1 MTITRSALQ
10 HCEESGERV
19 LEGVQHSNS
28 PWFQSKVTLT
38 NSTHTVGPGRT
49 FVRWVLMQAEIWWS
63 VCGVCVIVSADQE
76 ALMTLGGRLRSPLAS
91 RQRLAPTAVGS
102 L

>member
-1 MTITRSALQ
+1 
-10 HCEESGERV
+10 
-19 LEGVQHSNS
+19 
-28 PWFQSKVTLT
+28 
-38 NSTHTVGPGRT
+38 
-49 FVRWVLMQAEIWWS
+49 MQAEIWWS

-76 ALMTLGGRLRSPLAS
+76 ALMTLGGRLRSPLAG